1 MFFRS
6 KKSGN
11 RTYLQVVENR
21 WEAGQSHQR
30 VIATL
35 GRLDQLL
42 QDGQLDAL
50 LLSGARFSQTLLLLS
65 AHAEGRLPVITTR
78 HIGPALLF
86 ERLWQETGC
95 RAVID
100 GLLAGRKFEFPLERA
115 IFLTVLHR
123 LFAPGSDRAAD
134 QWRQDYE
141 INDCET
147 LQLHHLYRAMAW
159 LGEELS
165 DDQQAGRTP
174 FAPRCTKDLVE
185 EGLFRQR
192 QDLFTGL
199 DLVFFDTT
207 SLYFEGDGGDSLGQ
221 HGHSKDHRPDL
232 KQMVVGAVL
241 DKEGRPLGCELWPGN
256 TTDVKTLVP
265 IVDRLQQRFGIQQV
279 GIVADRGMI
288 SRETLT
294 ELEKPEQG
302 WQYILGARM
311 RSQNEV
317 KDDVLSRAG
326 RYQVVHSKSAN
337 PKDPSPLK
345 VKEVWVEERRYV
357 VCLNEDEARKDAA
370 DRAAIVTALR
380 EKLAKG
386 DKSLIGNRGY
396 RRYVANPSDG
406 HFEIDEAK
414 IAEEA
419 RYDGKWVLRTNM
431 ELTTAEVAL
440 QFKRLWM
447 VEHWFRSCKSLL
459 ATRPI
464 YHKCDET
471 IRGHVCCLIPGSG
484 LAAGVTGP
492 PGSPWRC
499 PGVGG
504 RDTGCGSVA
513 SRRSRAG
520 RETVSVTERD
530 EGSMWQGVSGSGRGP
545 AADGPANQSFDR
557 ELNPSHGATPH
568 GMPQLPKLYRDVI
581 LHCRRRVRMGVR
593 PEIPS

>member
-1 MFFRS
+1 MVSQPEGTMFFRS
-6 KKSGN
+6 KKSGQ

-21 WEAGQSHQR
+21 WENGQSRQQ

-42 QDGQLDAL
+42 HDGQLDAL

-65 AHAEGRLPVITTR
+65 AHAQGHVPVITTR

-100 GLLAGRKFEFPLERA
+100 SLLAGRKFEFPLERA

-141 INDCET
+141 INGCEA

-159 LGEELS
+159 LGEELP
-165 DDQQAGRTP
+165 DDQQGGRTP
-174 FAPRCTKDLVE
+174 FAPRCLKDLVE

-207 SLYFEGDGGDSLGQ
+207 SIYFEGEGGESWGE

-232 KQMVVGAVL
+232 KQLVVGAVL
-241 DKEGRPLGCELWPGN
+241 DKEGRPLCCELWPGN

-265 IVDRLQQRFGIQQV
+265 IVDRLQQRFGIQRV
-279 GIVADRGMI
+279 CIVADRGMM
-288 SRETLT
+288 SKETVT
-294 ELEKPEQG
+294 ELEKPERG

-317 KDDVLSRAG
+317 KDEVLSRGG
-326 RYQVVHSKSAN
+326 RYRVVHAKG
-337 PKDPSPLK
+337 PHRKDPSPLK
-345 VKEVWVEERRYV
+345 VKEVWVADRRYV

-370 DRAAIVTALR
+370 DREAIVTALR
-380 EKLAKG
+380 EKLRSG

-396 RRYVANPSDG
+396 RRFVATESES
-406 HFEIDEAK
+406 HFQIDEAK
-414 IAEEA
+414 IAAEA
-419 RYDGKWVLRTNM
+419 RYDGKWVLRTNT
-431 ELTTAEVAL
+431 ELAAADVAL

-447 VEHWFRSCKSLL
+447 VEHWFRSCKTLL

-471 IRGHVCCLIPGSG
+471 IRGHVFCSFLALVLRQELQTRLEARGDDVEWADVIRDVDQLQVVEVEQDGKRFLLRSETKGTCGKAFQ
-484 LAAGVTGP
+484 AAGVALP
-492 PGSPWRC
+492 P
-499 PGVGG
+499 
-504 RDTGCGSVA
+504 
-513 SRRSRAG
+513 
-520 RETVSVTERD
+520 TVRQIT
-530 EGSMWQGVSGSGRGP
+530 P
-545 AADGPANQSFDR
+545 AESSN
-557 ELNPSHGATPH
+557 LSHGATPN
-568 GMPQLPKLYRDVI
+568 M
-581 LHCRRRVRMGVR
+581 
-593 PEIPS
+593 